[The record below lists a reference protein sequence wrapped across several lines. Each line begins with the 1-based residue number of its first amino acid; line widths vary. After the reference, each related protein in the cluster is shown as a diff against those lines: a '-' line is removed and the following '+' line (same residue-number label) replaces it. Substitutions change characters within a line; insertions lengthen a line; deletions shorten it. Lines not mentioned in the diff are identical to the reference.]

1 MKRSFLL
8 IATGILLFCSACS
21 DNPTAS
27 TPDIDLATRDNVETI
42 DGPTDSYR
50 ITDSGGYWINCD
62 NVK

>member
-21 DNPTAS
+21 DNPTA
-27 TPDIDLATRDNVETI
+27 DNVETI
-42 DGPTDSYR
+42 DGPTDCYR

-62 NVK
+62 SIR